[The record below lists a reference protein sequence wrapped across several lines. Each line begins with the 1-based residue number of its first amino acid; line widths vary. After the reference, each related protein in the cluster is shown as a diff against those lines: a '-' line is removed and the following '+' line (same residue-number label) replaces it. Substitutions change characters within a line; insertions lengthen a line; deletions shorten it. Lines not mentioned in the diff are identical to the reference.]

1 MTTRVIVL
9 LLMLFCAALP
19 SDVYSQRSQST
30 APVFQANAVFELV
43 VQKSPVFKAGQSRL
57 EAQSVSVTYTNEF
70 LSGEKKALKVEF
82 FTKQMGSATL
92 LLFLDQQDLIGQA
105 NLTYVMPGI
114 TVTRTVAGRREEVTK
129 YFLDY
134 RFDRKR
140 LRLWSKGSYKT
151 GPDSKEE
158 IFTLSWDL
166 AVDVPVYDRIQK

>member
-30 APVFQANAVFELV
+30 VPVFQTNAVFELA
-43 VQKSPVFKAGQSRL
+43 VQKSPVFKTGQSRL

-70 LSGEKKALKVEF
+70 LSGEMKALKVEF
-82 FTKQMGSATL
+82 FTKQVGSATL
-92 LLFLDQQDLIGQA
+92 VLFLDQQDRIGQA

-129 YFLDY
+129 YFSDY

-140 LRLWSKGSYKT
+140 LRLMSKGSYKT
-151 GPDSKEE
+151 EPDSKDE

-166 AVDVPVYDRIQK
+166 AVDIPVYDRIQK